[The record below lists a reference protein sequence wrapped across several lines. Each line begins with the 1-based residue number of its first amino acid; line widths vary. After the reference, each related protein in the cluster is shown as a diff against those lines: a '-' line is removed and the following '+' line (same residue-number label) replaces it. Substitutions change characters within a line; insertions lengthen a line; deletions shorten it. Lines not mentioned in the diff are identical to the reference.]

1 MKNEP
6 VSLRILEKKKA
17 TSRFGVGLLLIVS
30 TSVILF
36 FAIMLDNRN
45 AALYYQ
51 ALLYLTGILSIP
63 VLLLCSL
70 LYVFGKIKV

>member
-17 TSRFGVGLLLIVS
+17 TTRFGVGLLLIVS
-30 TSVILF
+30 ISVILF

-51 ALLYLTGILSIP
+51 ACFWQVRNVANGN
-63 VLLLCSL
+63 
-70 LYVFGKIKV
+70 